1 MDEQNGFF
9 RIATTTGEM
18 GGADRLTSKNNVYI
32 MDEALQ
38 LTGKIEDIA
47 PGEKIYSVRFMG
59 DRAYMV
65 TFKNVDP
72 FFVLDLK
79 NPASPKILGA
89 LKIPG
94 FSDYLHPYDDNH
106 IIGFGKETVEL
117 TQNGGTNAY
126 YQGLKLA
133 IFDVTDV
140 SHPVEMFKT
149 IIGDR
154 GTDSEVLR
162 NHKTLLFDKEK
173 GILSLPVTLMEVK
186 RPKSNGSK
194 PILAYGQQTFQ
205 GAYVYQIDLRK
216 GFSLKGKIT
225 HLKEVDLLKEGQQY
239 EYVSNTVERIIS
251 IKDTLYT
258 ISKGMIKANDL
269 QSLQEKS
276 SLILTP

>member
-1 MDEQNGFF
+1 MDENNGFF
-9 RIATTTGEM
+9 RIATTTGEIWRT
-18 GGADRLTSKNNVYI
+18 DSLTSKNNVYI
-32 MDEALQ
+32 LDEALQ
-38 LTGKIEDIA
+38 LTGKVEDIA

-59 DRAYMV
+59 DRGYMV

-117 TQNGGTNAY
+117 SQNGGTNAY

-133 IFDVTDV
+133 VFDVTDV

-154 GTDSEVLR
+154 GTDSEALR

-173 GILSLPVTLMEVK
+173 GILSFPVTLMEVK
-186 RPKSNGSK
+186 NPVINFKNS
-194 PILAYGQQTFQ
+194 ILDYDQFTFQ
-205 GAYVYQIDLRK
+205 GAYVYQFDLLK
-216 GFSLKGKIT
+216 GFTLRGKIT
-225 HLKEVDLLKEGQQY
+225 HLKDAELLKAGQHFKY
-239 EYVSNTVERIIS
+239 GSNTVERIIY

-258 ISKGMIKANDL
+258 ISKEMIKANDL
-269 QSLQEKS
+269 ESLQERN
-276 SLILTP
+276 SLILNP

>member
-1 MDEQNGFF
+1 MDENNGFF
-9 RIATTTGEM
+9 RIATTTGEIWRT
-18 GGADRLTSKNNVYI
+18 DSLTSKNNVYI
-32 MDEALQ
+32 LDEALQ
-38 LTGKIEDIA
+38 LTGKVEDIA

-59 DRAYMV
+59 DRGYMV

-72 FFVLDLK
+72 FFVLNLK

-94 FSDYLHPYDDNH
+94 FSDYLHTYDDNH

-117 TQNGGTNAY
+117 SQNGGTNAY

-133 IFDVTDV
+133 VFDVTDV

-173 GILSLPVTLMEVK
+173 GILSFRLPLW
-186 RPKSNGSK
+186 RLKS
-194 PILAYGQQTFQ
+194 L
-205 GAYVYQIDLRK
+205 
-216 GFSLKGKIT
+216 
-225 HLKEVDLLKEGQQY
+225 
-239 EYVSNTVERIIS
+239 
-251 IKDTLYT
+251 
-258 ISKGMIKANDL
+258 
-269 QSLQEKS
+269 
-276 SLILTP
+276 